1 MNSRSKKILIIVIIT
16 ILVLAIVG
24 ATFAYLFI
32 ATDTFKSDKELFAKY
47 MKQNKEVFNEILDS
61 SIYTTLENT
70 KEQDTYESDTTINT
84 SYSEGGEISNPINEL
99 SFKIKTQKEN
109 NYRYRNAQILF
120 EDTGYLG
127 IEGIREN
134 EIYGIRFTNAMKEFI
149 SIRDSGNL
157 EQEANNIGMDL
168 ETLEKCISVIN
179 NDESLINE
187 ILTKEEQKYLIE
199 KYIGIITDNI
209 NNASFSKQKGAM
221 ITFNNSTIKTNAY
234 MASLDSNQV
243 QNLILQLLNNI
254 KQESIVVNIIGE
266 ENESKFIEKIDNI
279 IDNLG
284 IDTEIPT
291 IRITTY
297 EQKGI
302 TIRTVFEIGLE
313 KITIEN
319 SNQNGQTKTKI
330 QRNVLN
336 NEQQEEQN
344 IEITKIKNEAQ
355 ESYNIIANIIEG
367 ENSYLIEFNVQIT
380 SNNGILTTVGNIKFT
395 EGIIKIELAIENIIN
410 TTQIQDKIDIN
421 QNNVILSDL
430 DKETRERVLNIVKT
444 GVPEILTNRANELIE
459 KLQIQQLIQKAM
471 SGIIENIPN
480 EENPV
485 EPAEQNPTE
494 TEEPQM
500 SQIEINKF
508 NAKFEFYTGETV
520 SAENVKILLDVVKTN
535 LNSIEIIPIET
546 TGEEESNEE
555 NKKENIKLIIEKDK
569 ENVELA
575 NQVLAKIEDGK
586 KYKVSITYKNT
597 NDIIDYITISEITD

>member
-1 MNSRSKKILIIVIIT
+1 MNSRNKKILIIVIIT
-16 ILVLAIVG
+16 ILVLVIVG

-209 NNASFSKQKGAM
+209 NNANFSKQKGAM

-284 IDTEIPT
+284 IDKEIPT

-344 IEITKIKNEAQ
+344 IEMTKTKNEEQ

-367 ENSYLIEFNVQIT
+367 ENSYLIESNVQMT
-380 SNNGILTTVGNIKFT
+380 SNNGILTTVGNIKLT

-535 LNSIEIIPIET
+535 LNSIEIIPVET
-546 TGEEESNEE
+546 TGEEESDEE

-597 NDIIDYITISEITD
+597 NDIIDYITISEITE

>member
-444 GVPEILTNRANELIE
+444 GVPEILTNRANALVE

-471 SGIIENIPN
+471 SGVIENTPN
-480 EENPV
+480 EEKPE

>member
-84 SYSEGGEISNPINEL
+84 RYSEGGEISNPINEL

-444 GVPEILTNRANELIE
+444 GVPEILTNRANALVE

-471 SGIIENIPN
+471 SGVIENTPN
-480 EENPV
+480 EEKPE

>member
-1 MNSRSKKILIIVIIT
+1 MNSRNKKILIIVIIT
-16 ILVLAIVG
+16 ILVLAIAS

-47 MKQNKEVFNEILDS
+47 MKQNKQVFNEILDS

-149 SIRDSGNL
+149 SIKDSGNL

-168 ETLEKCISVIN
+168 ETLEKCISAIN

-209 NNASFSKQKGAM
+209 NNANFSKQKGAM

-266 ENESKFIEKIDNI
+266 ENESKFIEKINNI

-284 IDTEIPT
+284 IDKEIPT

-344 IEITKIKNEAQ
+344 IEMTKTKNEEQ

-367 ENSYLIEFNVQIT
+367 ENSYLIESNVQMT
-380 SNNGILTTVGNIKFT
+380 SNNGILKTVGNIKLT

-471 SGIIENIPN
+471 PGIIENIPN

-535 LNSIEIIPIET
+535 LNSIEIIPVET

-597 NDIIDYITISEITD
+597 NDIIDYITISEITE

>member
-1 MNSRSKKILIIVIIT
+1 MNSRNKKILIIVIIT
-16 ILVLAIVG
+16 ILVLVIVG

-149 SIRDSGNL
+149 SIKDSGNL

-168 ETLEKCISVIN
+168 ETLEKCISAIN

-209 NNASFSKQKGAM
+209 NNANFSKQKGAM

-284 IDTEIPT
+284 IDKEIPT

-344 IEITKIKNEAQ
+344 IEMTKTKNEEQ

-367 ENSYLIEFNVQIT
+367 ENSYLIESNVQMT
-380 SNNGILTTVGNIKFT
+380 SNNGILTTVGNIKLT

-508 NAKFEFYTGETV
+508 NAKFEFYTG
-520 SAENVKILLDVVKTN
+520 
-535 LNSIEIIPIET
+535 
-546 TGEEESNEE
+546 
-555 NKKENIKLIIEKDK
+555 
-569 ENVELA
+569 
-575 NQVLAKIEDGK
+575 
-586 KYKVSITYKNT
+586 
-597 NDIIDYITISEITD
+597 

>member
-1 MNSRSKKILIIVIIT
+1 
-16 ILVLAIVG
+16 
-24 ATFAYLFI
+24 
-32 ATDTFKSDKELFAKY
+32 
-47 MKQNKEVFNEILDS
+47 
-61 SIYTTLENT
+61 
-70 KEQDTYESDTTINT
+70 
-84 SYSEGGEISNPINEL
+84 
-99 SFKIKTQKEN
+99 
-109 NYRYRNAQILF
+109 
-120 EDTGYLG
+120 
-127 IEGIREN
+127 
-134 EIYGIRFTNAMKEFI
+134 
-149 SIRDSGNL
+149 
-157 EQEANNIGMDL
+157 
-168 ETLEKCISVIN
+168 
-179 NDESLINE
+179 
-187 ILTKEEQKYLIE
+187 
-199 KYIGIITDNI
+199 
-209 NNASFSKQKGAM
+209 
-221 ITFNNSTIKTNAY
+221 

-421 QNNVILSDL
+421 QAFFHFL
-430 DKETRERVLNIVKT
+430 IV
-444 GVPEILTNRANELIE
+444 
-459 KLQIQQLIQKAM
+459 
-471 SGIIENIPN
+471 
-480 EENPV
+480 
-485 EPAEQNPTE
+485 
-494 TEEPQM
+494 
-500 SQIEINKF
+500 
-508 NAKFEFYTGETV
+508 
-520 SAENVKILLDVVKTN
+520 
-535 LNSIEIIPIET
+535 
-546 TGEEESNEE
+546 
-555 NKKENIKLIIEKDK
+555 
-569 ENVELA
+569 
-575 NQVLAKIEDGK
+575 
-586 KYKVSITYKNT
+586 
-597 NDIIDYITISEITD
+597 